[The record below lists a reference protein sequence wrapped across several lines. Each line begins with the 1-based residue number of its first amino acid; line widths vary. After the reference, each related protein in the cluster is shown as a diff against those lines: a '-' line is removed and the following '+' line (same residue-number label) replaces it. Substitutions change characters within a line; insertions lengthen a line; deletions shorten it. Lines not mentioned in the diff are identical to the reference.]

1 MKIFARST
9 VALALLLAAAPGWA
23 KTVEVKVDAKSMP
36 WDTRI
41 NRTLRYGLN
50 DGRPPVIVMDPTI
63 KAGATLTFTAT
74 GSTVYVRGGRSF
86 GPDGDQSWSSE
97 RGNVDYFPSHHMK
110 SFRESIFLGELVG
123 AFISGD
129 GVVVGSPFPIGR
141 GTKAVVPPGAAG
153 ISLGLNDD
161 AYFDNSGT
169 VTVSISIPVGS
180 VTIESSEGKTDAPT
194 APAGPAA
201 AATVQRV
208 TVALDSA
215 TAPWDATVNA
225 ATLPIGAKG
234 AKPPVVVPIAVP
246 AGKAVIFAEGTTDT
260 PDATELGVTGNE
272 KKLVNDTL
280 TADGQRY
287 PSFYVPKLLY
297 PAYRH
302 GLVAVFVDAKG
313 AIVSRPFMVGKGIRL
328 PIPDTAA
335 GLALGFNDADFT
347 GNTGTL
353 RVTVELPP
361 QE

>member
-63 KAGATLTFTAT
+63 KAGATLTFTAN
-74 GSTVYVRGGRSF
+74 GSTIYVRGGRSF

-169 VTVSISIPVGS
+169 
-180 VTIESSEGKTDAPT
+180 
-194 APAGPAA
+194 
-201 AATVQRV
+201 
-208 TVALDSA
+208 
-215 TAPWDATVNA
+215 
-225 ATLPIGAKG
+225 
-234 AKPPVVVPIAVP
+234 
-246 AGKAVIFAEGTTDT
+246 
-260 PDATELGVTGNE
+260 
-272 KKLVNDTL
+272 
-280 TADGQRY
+280 
-287 PSFYVPKLLY
+287 
-297 PAYRH
+297 
-302 GLVAVFVDAKG
+302 
-313 AIVSRPFMVGKGIRL
+313 
-328 PIPDTAA
+328 
-335 GLALGFNDADFT
+335 
-347 GNTGTL
+347 
-353 RVTVELPP
+353 
-361 QE
+361 